1 MGLTSVTMTIRKH
14 KESEQSF
21 EAEFLVDSGAVFS
34 VAPALLLEQIGV
46 EADDEQSFSLAN
58 AERITR
64 KTGDAY
70 FEYEDRGGYARVIFG
85 EEGDTNL
92 LGAMTLEAC
101 RLILDPLKRELRP
114 LPMLLM

>member
-1 MGLTSVTMTIRKH
+1 MGLTSVTMKIRKH
-14 KESEQSF
+14 KESQEFF
-21 EAEFLVDSGAVFS
+21 EADFLVDSGAVFS
-34 VAPALLLEQIGV
+34 VAPGHLLEQVGIV
-46 EADDEQSFSLAN
+46 PDDEQSFSLAN
-58 AERITR
+58 AEKITR

>member
-1 MGLTSVTMTIRKH
+1 MGLTSVTMKLRKH

-34 VAPALLLEQIGV
+34 VAPAGLLEEVGIV
-46 EADDEQSFSLAN
+46 ADDEQSFSLAN
-58 AERITR
+58 GEKVTR

-70 FEYEDRGGYARVIFG
+70 FVYEGKGGYAKVIFG
-85 EEGDTNL
+85 EEDDSNL

-101 RLILDPLKRELRP
+101 GLILDPLKRELRP

>member
-1 MGLTSVTMTIRKH
+1 MGLTSVTMKIHKH
-14 KESEQSF
+14 KEAAESF

-34 VAPALLLEQIGV
+34 VAPAHLLEGIGIV
-46 EADDEQSFSLAN
+46 ADDEQSFTLAN
-58 AERITR
+58 GEKVVR

-70 FEYEDRGGYARVIFG
+70 FEYEGKGGYAKVIFG
-85 EEGDTNL
+85 EQDDSNL

-101 RLILDPLKRELRP
+101 ALILDPLKRQLRP